1 MTALTFPNSP
11 TTGDVH
17 TSGEMTYR
25 YNGTEW
31 DTIGQPRS
39 MTTLGGI
46 LPLSRGGT
54 AAGNAADARTQLG
67 LVIGTDIQAYHS
79 TLAAVVGGTYTGSSS
94 ITTLGTV
101 TTGTISTGVVVADVT
116 MTLGSDA
123 DGDIYYRSSNKLT
136 RLAKGTANQSLTMN
150 AGATAPE
157 WSTTS
162 VHIGES
168 APGSPTAGQ
177 LWWDSTD
184 NDGDLKIYY
193 TDGDATN
200 QWVSTNIMGGSVAG
214 NDTELQYNYSGKFGS
229 TADLTWDRSS
239 NFLYAKK
246 IRVDN
251 NGTIGS
257 TTTGDAITVASGGG
271 VTFKGDIDTPGEI
284 NITGTTGTAI
294 LKINQTSTTAY
305 NHSIDCYN
313 PNMTQG
319 QRNQILL
326 GESGGNYNTG
336 AIGYLWDSD
345 GSAANNY
352 LELGHWGNA
361 DVLKVYGD
369 RVQLTEP
376 LTATSITTSGNIEL
390 GHASDTTISRASAG
404 VINVEGAVVKTG
416 GKETIWMPGNAMRPA
431 KTNPCASLTEVDSG
445 GNSGPDLQVLDF
457 DASADEFAQFSVAM
471 PKSWDGGNI
480 TYSVYWIGNASTDA
494 CIWNLA
500 VKALGDGEDV
510 NVAFG
515 GIVAVTDNSQSSATE
530 ILVSAE
536 SGAIACSGADGDILY
551 FQISRDANNGSDTM
565 SADARLVGVK
575 IFFTTD
581 KTNDA

>member
-11 TTGDVH
+11 TTGDIH

-31 DTIGQPRS
+31 DTIGQPRA
-39 MTTLGGI
+39 MTTLGGV

-54 AAGNAADARTQLG
+54 AAVNAADARTQLG
-67 LVIGTDIQAYHS
+67 LVIGTDIQAQHA
-79 TLAAVVGGTYTGSSS
+79 TLAAVVGGTYTGNTN

-123 DGDIYYRSSNKLT
+123 DGDVYYRSSNKLT
-136 RLAKGTANQSLTMN
+136 RLAKGTANQTLTMN

-157 WSTTS
+157 WASSS

-168 APGSPTAGQ
+168 PPGSPTAGG

-214 NDTELQYNYSGKFGS
+214 NDTELQYNYSGKAGS

-239 NFLYAKK
+239 HFLYAKN

-257 TTTGDAITVASGGG
+257 PTTADLIKLTTNNVILKGNQTDDTDALLELQSEETGASTSPDIALYRNSASPAALDNSGKLCFMGNTVNGTKVLYSSIFGKINDPSNAAQDGCIYLASKTNGNDANFIFGYTGNDFRVPDGGTVGCHSNGNGLSIAASG
-271 VTFKGDIDTPGEI
+271 II
-284 NITGTTGTAI
+284 NLIQAGATVNSA
-294 LKINQTSTTAY
+294 KI
-305 NHSIDCYN
+305 
-313 PNMTQG
+313 
-319 QRNQILL
+319 
-326 GESGGNYNTG
+326 
-336 AIGYLWDSD
+336 
-345 GSAANNY
+345 
-352 LELGHWGNA
+352 
-361 DVLKVYGD
+361 
-369 RVQLTEP
+369 
-376 LTATSITTSGNIEL
+376 
-390 GHASDTTISRASAG
+390 
-404 VINVEGAVVKTG
+404 KTV

-457 DASADEFAQFSVAM
+457 DASTDEFAQFSVAM

-500 VKALGDGEDV
+500 VKALGDGEDI